1 MSMDSNLGK
10 EPCDC
15 LISCGDDP
23 WLTLCKAAPC
33 EAKRKADLVVWP
45 IIDKPVAEQQ
55 RDVLLSAMKELRKM
69 KPGIIMLSVI
79 NRALDAVGEST

>member
-10 EPCDC
+10 VPCDC

-23 WLTLCKAAPC
+23 WLTLGKAAPC
-33 EAKRKADLVVWP
+33 EARRKADLVVWP

-55 RDVLLSAMKELRKM
+55 RDVLLEAMKTLRDM
-69 KPGIIMLSVI
+69 KPGVLLLGVI
-79 NRALDAVGEST
+79 DKALEEVGA